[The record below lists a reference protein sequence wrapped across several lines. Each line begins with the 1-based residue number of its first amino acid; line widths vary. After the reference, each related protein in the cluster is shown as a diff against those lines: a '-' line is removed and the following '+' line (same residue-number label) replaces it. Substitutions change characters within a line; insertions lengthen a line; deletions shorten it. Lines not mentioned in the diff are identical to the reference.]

1 MEETNDAS
9 TKEDAR
15 VYNLTWRFRQE
26 ALCFAADQHDD
37 NKESAAGSH
46 VAQHVLDHLP
56 DCSQKQLND
65 VARTVHVC
73 HDCGSALHPGWKG
86 TMLRVQRCSS
96 LTLSKRRRTLRRRRQ
111 RTRRK
116 QALAKQKEAKKLQSL
131 EHSTKQKSASDVR
144 LVVLKESLDDYLSLD
159 RHHLVVTCGACQ
171 GKVRLKGLKKQRQEP
186 ARPQQVAKPF
196 RNVPKSTQ
204 LIAEKNY
211 LAPRYDLEF
220 VPLPKVSPSLIPP
233 PLGMKPKKKL
243 KNKPPAGKLF
253 DFLSSLND

>member
-1 MEETNDAS
+1 MEETNYAC
-9 TKEDAR
+9 TKEDVR

-26 ALCFAADQHDD
+26 ALCLAADQHDD
-37 NKESAAGSH
+37 KAAGWH

-65 VARTVHVC
+65 VAARTIHVC
-73 HDCGSALHPGWKG
+73 HDCGAVLHPGWKG
-86 TMLRVQRCSS
+86 TTLRVQRCSS

-111 RTRRK
+111 RTRQK

-131 EHSTKQKSASDVR
+131 EHSAKQKSASDVR
-144 LVVLKESLDDYLSLD
+144 LVVLKESLDDYVSLD

-171 GKVRLKGLKKQRQEP
+171 GQVRLKGLKKQSQEP
-186 ARPQQVAKPF
+186 AQPHRVAKPS
-196 RNVPKSTQ
+196 RTVPKSTQ
-204 LIAEKNY
+204 RIAEKNY

-220 VPLPKVSPSLIPP
+220 VPLPNVSPSLIPP

-243 KNKPPAGKLF
+243 KNKPPAGKIF